1 MRSPDPSRTAAS
13 FEASCCSRCD
23 QTQIR
28 IRPQFA
34 LRRLWDTSHNR
45 RAWLFSATPA
55 GAHASALI
63 YSLIETARANGV
75 EPYAWLAHVLR
86 RIATVDT
93 DDIAD
98 HYEALMPWN
107 FHPGK

>member
-1 MRSPDPSRTAAS
+1 MVATVLYVQRGDLPLDNNRAENA
-13 FEASCCSRCD
+13 
-23 QTQIR
+23 
-28 IRPQFA
+28 IRPFVVG
-34 LRRLWDTSHNR
+34 R

-86 RIATVDT
+86 TIPPAQT
-93 DDIAD
+93 AD
-98 HYEALMPWN
+98 EYEALMPWN
-107 FHPGK
+107 FHPGE